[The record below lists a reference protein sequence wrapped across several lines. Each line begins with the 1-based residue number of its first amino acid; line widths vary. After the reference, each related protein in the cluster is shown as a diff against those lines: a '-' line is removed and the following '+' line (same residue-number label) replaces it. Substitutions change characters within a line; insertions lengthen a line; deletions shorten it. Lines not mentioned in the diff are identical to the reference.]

1 MNTYIFTVQK
11 FCPQNCV
18 VFYRC
23 VLTAAQMNFCK

>member
-11 FCPQNCV
+11 FCPQTCV

-23 VLTAAQMNFCK
+23 VLTVGSDEFL